1 MHKKFNQVKK
11 VQKCVDVL
19 LDSVYSS
26 NIFHMVCVLQGLLSC
41 EIKAEVFQTSGAL
54 KST

>member
-19 LDSVYSS
+19 LDSVCSS